1 MVGGP
6 ALRGPATVPR
16 VRSVLSTRRV
26 SAFALVALLLALLVV
41 SPLGAAMLS
50 PAFAL
55 IAALLF
61 GAFPSERLI
70 LALRRRLRRRRTGAP
85 LTLRPQPAALRPRP
99 SAPLAF
105 ALAVRPPP
113 AGAALR

>member
-1 MVGGP
+1 MRA
-6 ALRGPATVPR
+6 ALSSRR
-16 VRSVLSTRRV
+16 LSV
-26 SAFALVALLLALLVV
+26 AALLALLLALLVV

-61 GAFPSERLI
+61 GAFPSDRLI
-70 LALRRRLRRRRTGAP
+70 LAIRRRLRRRRVAAP
-85 LTLRPQPAALRPRP
+85 LALRPRP
-99 SAPLAF
+99 AAVAPRRSAPLGF

-113 AGAALR
+113 VGVVFR

>member
-1 MVGGP
+1 MRT
-6 ALRGPATVPR
+6 ALSSRR
-16 VRSVLSTRRV
+16 LSV
-26 SAFALVALLLALLVV
+26 AALVALLLALLVV

-61 GAFPSERLI
+61 GLFPSDRLI
-70 LALRRRLRRRRTGAP
+70 HAIRRRLRRRRVGAP
-85 LTLRPQPAALRPRP
+85 LTLRPRPTAVAPRL

-113 AGAALR
+113 AGAFRS

>member
-1 MVGGP
+1 MRT
-6 ALRGPATVPR
+6 A
-16 VRSVLSTRRV
+16 LSTRRLSV
-26 SAFALVALLLALLVV
+26 AALVALLLALCAV

-61 GAFPSERLI
+61 DAFPSDRLI
-70 LALRRRLRRRRTGAP
+70 LAIRRRLRRRRAGAP
-85 LTLRPQPAALRPRP
+85 RSLRPRPAAVAPRP

-113 AGAALR
+113 AGAVS